1 MNYKIKTELSNHR
14 SLWKW
19 LTLSLISSKCSTI
32 KQHLSLKDDTSNRCL
47 SKNESTCT
55 LQDPIPPDAVAT
67 MMSPVPSRAGQ
78 SAMILLADFHSQV
91 KRQSAPE
98 KILKF
103 IIGQQKANVINNNV
117 NIVILCNLFFTQFKW
132 ILQFLIVQQIRNVA
146 GLQILISMVSS
157 CYRKNNLKTFQ

>member
-1 MNYKIKTELSNHR
+1 MLNIFIEYVSNLSTYFHLTFTDLITFLPLHELQNQTELSNHR

-19 LTLSLISSKCSTI
+19 LNLSLISSKCSMI
-32 KQHLSLKDDTSNRCL
+32 KQHVRLKDDTKNRCL

-55 LQDPIPPDAVAT
+55 LQVPIPPDAVAT

-98 KILKF
+98 KILQF
-103 IIGQQKANVINNNV
+103 IIGQQKANIINKNMS
-117 NIVILCNLFFTQFKW
+117 IL
-132 ILQFLIVQQIRNVA
+132 
-146 GLQILISMVSS
+146 
-157 CYRKNNLKTFQ
+157 